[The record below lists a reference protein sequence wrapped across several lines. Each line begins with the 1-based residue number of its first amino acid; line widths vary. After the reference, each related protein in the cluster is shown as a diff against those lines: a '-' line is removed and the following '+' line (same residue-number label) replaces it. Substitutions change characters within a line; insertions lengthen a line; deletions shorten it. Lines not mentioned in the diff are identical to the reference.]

1 MQIQFCQNQID
12 ILGNTCYLKHMNS
25 QLLQQLGFSESL
37 ATAYLKLLEHG
48 TLTPPQLAQL
58 THETRPN
65 AYSLLSKLVELKLAS
80 KRASAKK
87 ATYQAENPVALQ
99 ELVQQQRQELQERER
114 LVQDTLP
121 DLMNTYQMSREK
133 PGVRFYSGKKGIQT
147 IFEEQL
153 KTGQPIR
160 SIKTLADVQF
170 FGFPYMHNMRMLAPK
185 AGVPRIM
192 FTPDDEG
199 VGVDWKASDARNLIT
214 RTWYK
219 REDYTA
225 PVEWSVF
232 GNKVSIISFGK
243 EAIGM
248 VIDSPQIAESV
259 RQLFTMLDEG
269 LQRRPGYNQLPKY
282 PALTKEQRE
291 TLLKTQ

>member
-1 MQIQFCQNQID
+1 
-12 ILGNTCYLKHMNS
+12 MNN
-25 QLLQQLGFSESL
+25 LLEQLGFNQSL

-48 TLTPPQLAQL
+48 TLTPPQLAEL
-58 THETRPN
+58 TKETRPN
-65 AYSLLSKLVELKLAS
+65 AYSLLSKLVELGLAS
-80 KRASAKK
+80 KRTAAKK

-99 ELVQQQRQELQERER
+99 EFMQKQRQELQERER
-114 LVQDTLP
+114 VLQDGLP
-121 DLMNTYQMSREK
+121 DLMNTYQLSREK

-153 KTGQPIR
+153 KTGKPIHA
-160 SIKTLADVQF
+160 IKTLADVQF
-170 FGFPYMHNMRMLAPK
+170 FGFRYMHNMRMIAPK
-185 AGVPRIM
+185 AGVRRIM

-199 VGVDWKASDARNLIT
+199 VGVDWAASDTRNLIS

-225 PVEWSVF
+225 PVEWGVF
-232 GNKVSIISFGK
+232 GDKVSIISFGK

-248 VIDSPQIAESV
+248 VIDSQQIAESV
-259 RQLFTMLDEG
+259 RQLFKLLDEG
-269 LQRRPGYNQLPKY
+269 LRRRPDYAQLPKY